1 MTYAVRVEKELEVE
15 ESPNFAVSWIKG
27 CLSIVYQFLVLRTI
41 AALNVPWVYCC
52 FFTREYSVDFASSL
66 SSGTIQFSSH

>member
-41 AALNVPWVYCC
+41 AALNVRTMGVLL
-52 FFTREYSVDFASSL
+52 FFLRGSIL
-66 SSGTIQFSSH
+66 